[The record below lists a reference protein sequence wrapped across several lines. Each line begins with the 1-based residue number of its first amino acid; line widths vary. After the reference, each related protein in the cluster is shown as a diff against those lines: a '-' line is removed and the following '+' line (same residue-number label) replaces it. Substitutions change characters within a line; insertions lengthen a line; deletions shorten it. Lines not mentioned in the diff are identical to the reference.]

1 MADVPRTTIKPTPDE
16 ITDEVESVRNHL
28 YTALGS
34 VALLVGHIPN
44 ALDIKE
50 HITRAL
56 TALPKKGS
64 ME

>member
-1 MADVPRTTIKPTPDE
+1 MNDQPTSAE
-16 ITDEVESVRNHL
+16 IIDEVESARNHL

-50 HITRAL
+50 DIIRAL
-56 TALPKKGS
+56 AALPKRGS